1 MGDRPVFA
9 FPVEDIPFLHAMQK
23 AFCLCAVSV
32 LVFVDKCRTMVYD
45 SIDMKGVMR
54 MLDGVI
60 YVVFLI
66 AAGCALVRGR
76 LLPKDGSGFLS
87 SLLMT
92 LCFPAM
98 ILNCFL
104 ALEPK
109 ELLST
114 GLTTAVV
121 TVVFSLLPALVLLLK
136 KEKGPLHSLYSF
148 ICGIGNVSFV
158 CIPLLRLFLP
168 EEEMLTVYLHVS
180 IQDFLIWGLFHPAFA
195 GGQSSRQWKKI
206 LTEPCM
212 LAVLVGLILC
222 LFRVELPSFLS
233 MPLEAL
239 DACVSPLALVF
250 LGMTLA
256 QYGSNTR
263 WLGKTPLCYT
273 LYKVVAYPL
282 VIFGILTVFLP
293 WKEALLMAALFG
305 SPAPIASVIWMH
317 RYTND
322 PTPAIACVI
331 PSTLLYFLLYTPLL
345 LLL

>member
-1 MGDRPVFA
+1 MF
-9 FPVEDIPFLHAMQK
+9 
-23 AFCLCAVSV
+23 
-32 LVFVDKCRTMVYD
+32 
-45 SIDMKGVMR
+45 
-54 MLDGVI
+54 DGVI
-60 YVVFLI
+60 YVIFMI
-66 AAGCALVRGR
+66 AAGYGLVRGK
-76 LLPKDGSGFLS
+76 LLPKEGSGFLS

-104 ALEPK
+104 ALDPK

-121 TVVFSLLPALVLLLK
+121 TVVFSLLPALILLLK

-148 ICGIGNVSFV
+148 ICGVGNVSFV

-168 EEEMLTVYLHVS
+168 EEDMLTVYLHVS
-180 IQDFLIWGLFHPAFA
+180 IQDLLIWGLFHPAFA
-195 GGQSSRQWKKI
+195 GRQSPRQWKKF

-212 LAVLVGLILC
+212 LAVLMGLLLC
-222 LFRVELPSFLS
+222 LLRVQLPSFLS

-250 LGMTLA
+250 LGMTLG
-256 QYGSNTR
+256 QYGSNIH
-263 WLGKTPLCYT
+263 WLRKTPLLYT

-282 VIFGILTVFLP
+282 VIFGLLSLFLP
-293 WKEALLMAALFG
+293 MKGALLMAILFG
-305 SPAPIASVIWMH
+305 SPAPVASVVWMH

-331 PSTLLYFLLYTPLL
+331 PSTLLYFLLYTPVLL
-345 LLL
+345 MLF